1 MRVRRVVI
9 GLIAGLILGSVLA
22 ATSPVAASRT
32 AAVLQP
38 IGQLWVNAIRMTVV
52 PLVVALLFVAIAGRS
67 SVESN
72 DAAGDAPGTER
83 ELGRVGLATVV
94 TFFALLLF
102 AALVGVLLAPS
113 LIDDLHLTGD
123 MAASLRSTAVAG
135 AGQTAAHVTAL
146 PGFGAWVTGLL
157 PVNAIASAA
166 EGAMLPLI
174 AFTLLFALATRRV
187 DAGPRRALIDFFGAI
202 AGAMTAVVDWI
213 IAAAPIGIFALVT
226 VASSRAGI
234 GLAGAM
240 LYYVVSISAL
250 VVLFTLLM
258 YPVAS
263 IFGRVPLGR
272 FTRDMA
278 PAQAVALGTSSSL
291 ASLPALVEGGRAL
304 RLSATATGFVLPLS
318 VSTFKVATPIYWLVG
333 TLFLAKLYGVALG
346 TTAVVT
352 IALTGAALSFTIPGV
367 PQGAMLMLA
376 PLLVTY
382 GIPADG
388 VGLLIAVDS
397 IPDLFGTLT
406 NVSGDLVVATIVS
419 AVTRRDPVAE
429 PVTDAA
435 SSSDE

>member
-22 ATSPVAASRT
+22 ATSPVAAGRT

-52 PLVVALLFVAIAGRS
+52 PLVVALLFVAIAGRGS
-67 SVESN
+67 STQSTS
-72 DAAGDAPGTER
+72 DASGDPER
-83 ELGRVGLATVV
+83 ELGRVGLATIVV
-94 TFFALLLF
+94 FFGLLLF
-102 AALVGVLLAPS
+102 SALVGVLLAPP

-123 MAASLRSTAVAG
+123 MAASLRSSAVAG
-135 AGQTAAHVTAL
+135 AGETAAHVTAL

-187 DAGPRRALIDFFGAI
+187 DAGPKRALIDFFGAI

-213 IAAAPIGIFALVT
+213 IAAAPLGIFALVT

-272 FTRDMA
+272 FTRDVA

-346 TTAVVT
+346 AAAVVT
-352 IALTGAALSFTIPGV
+352 IALTGAALSLTIPGV

-406 NVSGDLVVATIVS
+406 NVTGDLVAATIVS
-419 AVTRRDPVAE
+419 AVTRGDPVAE
-429 PVTDAA
+429 PPTEVA

>member
-1 MRVRRVVI
+1 VRVRRVVI

-67 SVESN
+67 SAESN
-72 DAAGDAPGTER
+72 GDVGDAPDTER
-83 ELGRVGLATVV
+83 ELGRVGLATIV

-272 FTRDMA
+272 YTRDIA

-406 NVSGDLVVATIVS
+406 NVTGDLVVATIVS
-419 AVTRRDPVAE
+419 AVTRRDLVAE

-435 SSSDE
+435 SSTDE